1 MPGQEIIQPP
11 SDRKYC
17 PFCGAD
23 TIKTEHGYQCTVC
36 GDQSKHDISEYVNVL
51 NRKVEE
57 LASRYTQQKED
68 LISRLKKENTELR
81 ELLQIKKVDHGAAL
95 RASQMYKNE
104 LANIAIVAGK
114 RDISDDE
121 FRAWAKSRT
130 TYLVRN
136 WVPNEV

>member
-11 SDRKYC
+11 SD
-17 PFCGAD
+17 
-23 TIKTEHGYQCTVC
+23 

-57 LASRYTQQKED
+57 LASRYT
-68 LISRLKKENTELR
+68 
-81 ELLQIKKVDHGAAL
+81 AAL

-104 LANIAIVAGK
+104 LANIAVVAGK

-136 WVPNEV
+136 GCREDLNHYPDIQG

>member
-11 SDRKYC
+11 SD
-17 PFCGAD
+17 
-23 TIKTEHGYQCTVC
+23 
-36 GDQSKHDISEYVNVL
+36 GDQSKHDISEYANVL

-57 LASRYTQQKED
+57 LASRYT
-68 LISRLKKENTELR
+68 
-81 ELLQIKKVDHGAAL
+81 AAL

-104 LANIAIVAGK
+104 LANIAVVAGK

-136 WVPNEV
+136 GCREDLNHYPDIQG

>member
-130 TYLVRN
+130 TYLVEAAN
-136 WVPNEV
+136 STK

>member
-11 SDRKYC
+11 SD
-17 PFCGAD
+17 
-23 TIKTEHGYQCTVC
+23 

-57 LASRYTQQKED
+57 LVSRYTQQKED

-81 ELLQIKKVDHGAAL
+81 ELLQ
-95 RASQMYKNE
+95 MYKNE
-104 LANIAIVAGK
+104 LANIAVVAGK

-136 WVPNEV
+136 GCREDLNHYPDIQG